1 MLLLDPVLADLLLDE
16 GRPVLLSDVLRE
28 DGPDVS
34 APVGDTD
41 RGEDDK
47 YSIGE
52 DMCPPRSSDGISPS
66 TWSVSA
72 LYRTYGVLGSVI
84 FIRLSFWI
92 SVNARF
98 SSSHCKLCD
107 CDPGCCGAAFLRIPF
122 GFGLEAD
129 RGKRV
134 G

>member
-1 MLLLDPVLADLLLDE
+1 LKLVLLLDPVLADLLLDE

-52 DMCPPRSSDGISPS
+52 DMCPPRSSDGIS
-66 TWSVSA
+66 V
-72 LYRTYGVLGSVI
+72 TYN
-84 FIRLSFWI
+84 IR
-92 SVNARF
+92 
-98 SSSHCKLCD
+98 
-107 CDPGCCGAAFLRIPF
+107 
-122 GFGLEAD
+122 
-129 RGKRV
+129 
-134 G
+134 